1 MPFLHRAQW
10 KCNMKTTSFNSI
22 LRIAQPLEIIA
33 EKEAVHV
40 QPEYQKSLAGSRMF
54 WKNSEN

>member
-1 MPFLHRAQW
+1 
-10 KCNMKTTSFNSI
+10 MKTTSFNSI

-40 QPEYQKSLAGSRMF
+40 QPEYQKSFAGSRMF